1 MHRTFLLLALTFF
14 ACSTK
19 DKTPDA
25 LEAYLTQTFAHVA
38 RIEDFFI
45 AAGDR
50 KPKETD
56 RPSATGK
63 EVFDTAVRLFESLLD
78 QDEDGVVDR
87 PPLVAALAKYLVFVI
102 DYTDVTDKE
111 EEKIQSQYGNYVMT
125 MKSDIWPYMP
135 SFNTGNCDL
144 TLTKLN
150 TSMWRPETYNALW
163 EECFHTVTEAQ
174 NRIDPS
180 FSFEPGSVLGAYMQA
195 DISAGTYNISEQNN
209 MEGGNYDF
217 ITAVNEYMHQIWLI
231 NACGGSEI
239 LNVHQR
245 AVLTLM
251 GTVEVPLTINLDYAL
266 DLAEMV
272 K

>member
-1 MHRTFLLLALTFF
+1 MQRSVLLLALSFF

-19 DKTPDA
+19 NDTPDT
-25 LEAYLTQTFAHVA
+25 LETYLTQTFAHVA
-38 RIEDFFI
+38 RIGDFYI

-56 RPSATGK
+56 RSSATGRD
-63 EVFDTAVRLFESLLD
+63 VFDTAVRLFESLLD
-78 QDEDGVVDR
+78 QDEDGAADR
-87 PPLVAALAKYLVFVI
+87 TPLVAALAKHLVFVI
-102 DYTDVTDKE
+102 DHTDVTDKE

-135 SFNTGNCDL
+135 SFNTGNCSL
-144 TLTKLN
+144 ELTKLN

-174 NRIDPS
+174 NRIAPS
-180 FSFEPGSVLGAYMQA
+180 FSFEPGSILGSYMQA
-195 DISAGTYNISEQNN
+195 DISAGTYDISEQNN

-217 ITAVNEYMHQIWLI
+217 VTAVNEYVHQIWLI
-231 NACGGSEI
+231 NACGRDEI

-245 AVLTLM
+245 AVLARM
-251 GTVEVPLTINLDYAL
+251 GAAGVPLTVNTDYAL
-266 DLAEMV
+266 DLAEIV

>member
-1 MHRTFLLLALTFF
+1 MYRIFLLLACTFF
-14 ACSTK
+14 ACSSK
-19 DKTPDA
+19 EDSPDT
-25 LEAYLTQTFAHVA
+25 LEAYLTKTFAHVA
-38 RIEDFFI
+38 RIGDFFI

-56 RPSATGK
+56 NASATGK
-63 EVFDTAVRLFESLLD
+63 EVFEAAVRIFESLLD
-78 QDEDGVVDR
+78 QDEDGAVDR
-87 PPLVAALAKYLVFVI
+87 PSLGTALAKHLVFVI
-102 DYTDVTDKE
+102 DHTDVTNKE
-111 EEKIQSQYGNYVMT
+111 EVKIQSEYGNYVMT

-135 SFNTGNCDL
+135 SFNTEDCGLN
-144 TLTKLN
+144 LTKLN

-180 FSFEPGSVLGAYMQA
+180 FNFGPSSILGGYMQS
-195 DISAGTYNISEQNN
+195 DITAGTYDISEQNN

-217 ITAVNEYMHQIWLI
+217 ITAVNEYVHQIWLI
-231 NACGGSEI
+231 NACGNNEI

-245 AVLTLM
+245 AVLARINTA
-251 GTVEVPLTINLDYAL
+251 GVPLTINTGYSLN
-266 DLAEMV
+266 LAEIV